1 MRTQW
6 PSPAKLNLFLYIT
19 GQRAVGYHPLQTL
32 FQFLDYGDTISIAL
46 RDDGDI
52 RLLTPVEGVEHEDNL
67 IVRAARLLIKTAAAS
82 ARLSPGSGAKISI
95 DKRWPMGGGLG
106 GGSSNAATVLVALNY
121 LWQCGR
127 SMDELA
133 EDGYHTLQ
141 TLFQFLD
148 YGDTI
153 SIELRDDGDIRLL
166 TPVEGVEHEDNL
178 IVRAARLL
186 MKTAADSGR
195 LSTGSGANI
204 SIDKRLPMGGGLGGG
219 SSNAATVLVA
229 LNHLW
234 QCGLSMHELA
244 EMGLTLG
251 ADVPVF
257 VRGHAA
263 FAEGVG
269 EILTPVDPPE
279 KWYLVAHPGVSI
291 PTPVIFKDPELPR
304 NTPKRSIETL
314 LKCEF
319 SNDCEVIARKRF
331 REVDAVLSWLLEYA
345 PSRLTGTGAC
355 VFAEFDTESE
365 ARQVLEQAPE
375 WLNGFVAKGV
385 NLSPLHR
392 AML

>member
-1 MRTQW
+1 MMTHW

-19 GQRAVGYHPLQTL
+19 GQRA
-32 FQFLDYGDTISIAL
+32 
-46 RDDGDI
+46 
-52 RLLTPVEGVEHEDNL
+52 
-67 IVRAARLLIKTAAAS
+67 
-82 ARLSPGSGAKISI
+82 
-95 DKRWPMGGGLG
+95 
-106 GGSSNAATVLVALNY
+106 
-121 LWQCGR
+121 
-127 SMDELA
+127 
-133 EDGYHTLQ
+133 DGYHTLQ

-148 YGDTI
+148 YGDTLGI
-153 SIELRDDGDIRLL
+153 ALRGDGEIRLL
-166 TPVEGVEHEDNL
+166 TPVEGVAHEDNL

-186 MKTAADSGR
+186 MKAASESDR
-195 LSTGSGANI
+195 LPKGSGADI
-204 SIDKRLPMGGGLGGG
+204 SIEKRLPMGGGLGGG

-229 LNHLW
+229 LSHLW
-234 QCGLSMHELA
+234 QCGLSVDELA
-244 EMGLTLG
+244 GLGLTLG

-269 EILTPVDPPE
+269 EILTPVEPEE

-291 PTPVIFKDPELPR
+291 PTPVIFKDPDLPR
-304 NTPKRSIETL
+304 NTPKRSIKTL

-331 REVDAVLSWLLEYA
+331 REVDAALSWLLEYA

-355 VFAEFDTESE
+355 VFAEFDTESR

-375 WLNGFVAKGV
+375 WLKGFVAKGV

-392 AML
+392 ALL